1 MSRELIRYRAEFKPD
16 VVQLLRE
23 FWPSPA
29 DSAAQFSWLHEDNPF
44 TESPLVYLALRD
56 GRVVGMRGFY
66 GARWEVAGTGEVFD
80 APCGNMF
87 VVDSRMRGQRLA
99 SYIMKGALADL
110 KARGYR
116 YVFSL
121 SALPIPYSS
130 QLRSGWRQVV
140 NYGQVSRESRQARV
154 RGLMRERLPGL
165 RRGWRWLRHRARA
178 KGGPA
183 SRPRNQTFDEFE
195 NAVPATLGGGDLRV
209 AQKPDCAM
217 MAEIAQ
223 AALAEGRL
231 RHVRTADYFAWRY
244 NAPLV
249 QYCFLTW
256 TRGLERGVLVLES
269 GRGKA
274 GVTRIFDWEATSV
287 EVLRRLIG
295 AVIKFGRFNRLWT
308 WSAGLPEEIVSF
320 LAENGFTPADES
332 MGVPDYEPGMMVKA
346 LGGAAPD
353 APWRIHGVRVDEAE
367 SWCLRPVISI

>member
-1 MSRELIRYRAEFKPD
+1 MSRELIRYRAEFKQD

-29 DSAAQFSWLHEDNPF
+29 DSAAQFSWLQEDNPF
-44 TESPLVYLALRD
+44 TEAPLVYLALLD

-110 KARGYR
+110 EARGYR

-121 SALPIPYSS
+121 SALPIPYAS
-130 QLRSGWRQVV
+130 QLRSGWRPVV
-140 NYGQVSRESRQARV
+140 NYCQISRESPQARV
-154 RGLMRERLPGL
+154 RGLMRKRLPGL
-165 RRGWRWLRHRARA
+165 QRSWRSLRQRARA
-178 KGGPA
+178 NDGPA
-183 SRPRNQTFDEFE
+183 SGLQHQAFNDFE
-195 NAVPATLGGGDLRV
+195 NAVPATLDDGDLRV
-209 AQKPDCAM
+209 AQTPDCAM

-223 AALAEGRL
+223 AAMAEGRL

-244 NAPLV
+244 GAPLV
-249 QYCFLTW
+249 RYCFLTW
-256 TRGLERGVLVLES
+256 TKGPDRGFLVLES

-274 GVTRIFDWEATSV
+274 GVTRVFDWEATSV
-287 EVLRRLIG
+287 DVLRRLFG
-295 AVIKFGRFNRLWT
+295 AVIASGRFDRLWT

-320 LAENGFTPADES
+320 LANNGFTPADES

-346 LGGAAPD
+346 LGGVAPD
-353 APWRIHGVRVDEAE
+353 APWRIHGVCVDEAE
-367 SWCLRPVISI
+367 NWSLRPVISI